1 VRYLALMFLGVIA
14 ERQARFDDA
23 EKQYRAALD
32 TFRWGQAAPLAL
44 SHVLMRAGRE
54 QEAHETLAAHFTATR
69 GRVVEPLWTYLANP
83 ATDLGPSLDQLRAEV
98 WR

>member
-1 VRYLALMFLGVIA
+1 MP
-14 ERQARFDDA
+14 QSST
-23 EKQYRAALD
+23 RAALD

-44 SHVLMRAGRE
+44 SHVLMRTGRE
-54 QEAHETLAAHFTATR
+54 PEAHETLALHFTTTR
-69 GRVVEPLWTYLANP
+69 GRAVEPLRTYLANP